1 MKKSQLGNTKLN
13 ISPLGIGGAAFKD
26 HNDSKVVRKVI
37 DAAFKKGINYIDTS
51 PWYRNSE
58 QLLGEVLPHYS
69 RSKYIISSK
78 CGRYYS
84 DDILEWFDYSFDRI
98 TESIDNSIKLL
109 GCKYLDIC
117 FCHDVEFAPTF
128 EVVLNEALPA
138 MQKAKA
144 SGKIKNIGL
153 SGYPLD
159 KLRALIE
166 LSTVKVDVVLS
177 YCKYTLNDCELLK
190 HLSWFKEQGIGVINA
205 SPFAMG
211 LLTENGPPA
220 WHPAKRETQEAALE
234 AAQFCKEEGTSLTRL
249 ALQYTLSNPAVPITL
264 VGCENVE
271 QLSQNIQ
278 VYSEGT
284 TQEELILINT
294 VREKFFSGEHSWEG
308 VGEEKYWKKVKSEM
322 NKATSMY
329 WRMQNATGSGKGM

>member
-1 MKKSQLGNTKLN
+1 M
-13 ISPLGIGGAAFKD
+13 
-26 HNDSKVVRKVI
+26 
-37 DAAFKKGINYIDTS
+37 
-51 PWYRNSE
+51 
-58 QLLGEVLPHYS
+58 
-69 RSKYIISSK
+69 
-78 CGRYYS
+78 
-84 DDILEWFDYSFDRI
+84 
-98 TESIDNSIKLL
+98 
-109 GCKYLDIC
+109 
-117 FCHDVEFAPTF
+117 
-128 EVVLNEALPA
+128 
-138 MQKAKA
+138 
-144 SGKIKNIGL
+144 
-153 SGYPLD
+153 D

-220 WHPAKRETQEAALE
+220 WHPGSFHSLIHRVIPQYYFECNIINPTFPLIIGNIVIAKFIPIIIITVRAIILTISYRHVSAAKRETQEAALE

-278 VYSEGT
+278 G
-284 TQEELILINT
+284 
-294 VREKFFSGEHSWEG
+294 
-308 VGEEKYWKKVKSEM
+308 
-322 NKATSMY
+322 
-329 WRMQNATGSGKGM
+329 